1 MANEIGDHNR
11 ILVEKY
17 IRHKLLKNGYVWEF
31 HMSEETDSPNDGLVE
46 SSDSSPVLAR
56 RAQTASSPVLNRIP
70 QPDPHAALHR
80 VLREAG
86 DEIERVYQRDF
97 AEMSQQLYF
106 TPSTAERRFAS
117 VVEELFRDG
126 VNWGRIVAFFEFG
139 GTMCVESM
147 NREMTAQVDNIASWM
162 TEYLNGPLQNWIQ
175 ENGGWDAFVELYG
188 HQRES
193 MFLCSWPYI
202 KTVFGLAAL
211 GAAGVTIGAYFTKK
225 EMQAHPGRPLAEQA
239 EGVPDGLANESF
251 VQRIWMPG
259 ETVPPGVWLST
270 ASTLISSG

>member
-1 MANEIGDHNR
+1 MANEIGNHNR
-11 ILVEKY
+11 SIVEKY
-17 IRHKLLKNGYVWEF
+17 ISHKLLKNGYAWEF
-31 HMSEETDSPNDGLVE
+31 HMSEETDSPNDSIVD

-56 RAQTASSPVLNRIP
+56 RAQTASSPALNRIP

-188 HQRES
+188 HQQES

-225 EMQAHPGRPLAEQA
+225 
-239 EGVPDGLANESF
+239 
-251 VQRIWMPG
+251 
-259 ETVPPGVWLST
+259 
-270 ASTLISSG
+270 